1 VARWPRL
8 FECAADAMPRT
19 IIGYAFCRTGRHQA
33 GLAALSIAV
42 FLLSAV
48 PLELQRRIV
57 NTIVEHGAFA
67 TILWLALAYAAVAL
81 TEQSLK
87 LALNVYRGWVAEASV
102 RTLRTTAGDTAEAA
116 NQATAVDTGV
126 EIAVI
131 LEEVEPIGGFTGI
144 SVSEPLLQGGI
155 LVSVLSYML
164 YLDPGLTL
172 LALAF
177 FLPQL
182 VFVPLFQAA
191 INRRAQS
198 RILTKRGLSGEI
210 VRAAGRSN
218 DKWEWATAPIARVF
232 ALNMGIYKLKYT
244 MNLLMNVMHH
254 SAVAVAL
261 GVGGWLALEGRI
273 EVGTVVAIVS
283 GIAKL
288 NDPWGDLVNW
298 ARELSVVEVKY
309 RLFVDA
315 LTRLSGAVREASL
328 QPG

>member
-1 VARWPRL
+1 
-8 FECAADAMPRT
+8 MPRT
-19 IIGYAFCRTGRHQA
+19 IIAYALHCTGKHQA

-42 FLLSAV
+42 FLLSAA

-67 TILWLALAYAAVAL
+67 TILWLAVTYAGVAL

-87 LALNVYRGWVAEASV
+87 LALNVYRGWVAEDAV
-102 RTLRTTAGDTAEAA
+102 RTLRTRAGASAGAVE
-116 NQATAVDTGV
+116 QATAADTGV
-126 EIAVI
+126 EIAVV
-131 LEEVEPIGGFTGI
+131 LDEVEPIGGFIGI

-182 VFVPLFQAA
+182 VFVPLLQAA

-198 RILTKRGLSGEI
+198 RILTKRGLSSEI
-210 VRAAGRSN
+210 IRTAGQPDREW
-218 DKWEWATAPIARVF
+218 KWAEEPIMRVF
-232 ALNMGIYKLKYT
+232 TLNMGIYKLKYT

-273 EVGTVVAIVS
+273 EVGTVVAIV
-283 GIAKL
+283 GGMGKL

-315 LTRLSGAVREASL
+315 LERLADAGFRHLLPA
-328 QPG
+328 Q